1 MNVMGSCS
9 FSYSCTMVCHLHPQM
24 GQRMLREEVTA
35 ADIAEVTAKWT
46 GIPVAQLLAPEREK
60 LLHLPEALHQRVV
73 GQDQA
78 VDAVADAIQRCTLRG
93 FVIQQRLR
101 KTHSRQLRRFGSQL
115 LAPQREKLL
124 HRRVV
129 GQDQA
134 VDAVADAIQRCLQD

>member
-1 MNVMGSCS
+1 M
-9 FSYSCTMVCHLHPQM
+9 TRIHPKTCVTVAEQLASRQDIACAQM

-78 VDAVADAIQRCTLRG
+78 VDAVADAIQRYGRLSRYVFWAAHFPLRW
-93 FVIQQRLR
+93 L
-101 KTHSRQLRRFGSQL
+101 H
-115 LAPQREKLL
+115 AL
-124 HRRVV
+124 HRAN
-129 GQDQA
+129 GGA
-134 VDAVADAIQRCLQD
+134 ATPH